1 MAAAALIRPFS
12 LLSLPFF
19 RTKLPTPS
27 NDPLIILRSASA
39 FIDSGED
46 ADHDTAVKALVALR
60 TYIVNIKADAAKSTE
75 TSIAIEQIMEA
86 YLRGFYT
93 AARAASVGNWHSE
106 MSEASKDCILGYL
119 ETQRQASEEIKNV
132 WRPHVLAAIFPPST
146 DDTHLLT
153 PVFERPR
160 QLTDEILHHHV
171 QRSGG
176 KKALRDSAGESSSS
190 DPFKEHGPEAESLLG
205 VLSVF
210 SRLVAGLD
218 TLPLAAQTEMPKT
231 SKAKLKTMDDQAKYR
246 PFRIGLEARIAQC
259 ELATALA
266 SMDVVNIK
274 IRARGKSSS
283 PTPEPLSDAGS
294 SVDSDDEVD
303 VKPNLRSQASK
314 SPGVTRTGDDSK
326 DDHGENGDEVMWDEK
341 AEDIL
346 YDLLEY
352 SRRLIVDHH
361 TSVLTDTPQRADWL
375 GSPPASHVPR
385 TPATKTPGSASE
397 ADEESE
403 SERGFETDSDLDPS
417 SSQAGPT
424 PLRAIFRLQDRYEEL
439 RLAVWLSLP
448 PDSRGKM
455 SAYMRGAPTPTQML
469 RVKGPNMGA
478 AKFKEMMNGR
488 IGEAWDRL
496 GMALL
501 KKFDR

>member
-1 MAAAALIRPFS
+1 
-12 LLSLPFF
+12 
-19 RTKLPTPS
+19 
-27 NDPLIILRSASA
+27 
-39 FIDSGED
+39 
-46 ADHDTAVKALVALR
+46 
-60 TYIVNIKADAAKSTE
+60 
-75 TSIAIEQIMEA
+75 MEA
-86 YLRGFYT
+86 YLRGFYV
-93 AARAASVGNWHSE
+93 AARAASVGSWVSE

-132 WRPHVLAAIFPPST
+132 WRPHILAAMFPPST
-146 DDTHLLT
+146 DDSHLLT

-176 KKALRDSAGESSSS
+176 KKALRESAGKSFST
-190 DPFKEHGPEAESLLG
+190 DPVKEHGPEAESLLD

-210 SRLVAGLD
+210 SRLVADLE
-218 TLPLAAQTEMPKT
+218 TLPLANQTDMPKT
-231 SKAKLKTMDDQAKYR
+231 SKAKLKAMDDQAKGR
-246 PFRIGLEARIAQC
+246 PFRIGLEARITQC
-259 ELATALA
+259 ELATAVA
-266 SMDVVNIK
+266 SVDVVNIK
-274 IRARGKSSS
+274 IRARGRSRS
-283 PTPEPLSDAGS
+283 PTPELLSDAES
-294 SVDSDDEVD
+294 FVDSDDEVD
-303 VKPNLRSQASK
+303 VKPDLRSQARK
-314 SPGVTRTGDDSK
+314 FPAVTRTDDDSK
-326 DDHGENGDEVMWDEK
+326 TDNGENGDEVLWDEK
-341 AEDIL
+341 AETIL

-361 TSVLTDTPQRADWL
+361 SSVLTDTPSRADWL
-375 GSPPASHVPR
+375 GSPPASHVLR
-385 TPATKTPGSASE
+385 TPTIKSPGSASE
-397 ADEESE
+397 EDEESE
-403 SERGFETDSDLDPS
+403 SVSESETDSDLDPS

-501 KKFDR
+501 KKLDR